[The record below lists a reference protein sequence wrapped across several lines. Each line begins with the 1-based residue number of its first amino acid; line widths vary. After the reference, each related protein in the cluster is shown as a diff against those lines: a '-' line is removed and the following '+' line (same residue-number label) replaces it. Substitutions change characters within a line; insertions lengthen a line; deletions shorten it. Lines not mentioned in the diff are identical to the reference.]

1 MRDAPRVA
9 IASQPKNRNLF
20 GSAQRLHSPRDFAA
34 VLDTRKAVRGSC
46 FDLHYRF
53 ADPGAP
59 ARLGLIVPKR
69 MARRAVL
76 RNKIKRLGREAFRQL
91 QTAIPHYDVVLRLV
105 RPLRGADGRSGDV
118 NSPLWRREIEGLLR
132 LLPPPSQ

>member
-1 MRDAPRVA
+1 M
-9 IASQPKNRNLF
+9 LF
-20 GSAQRLHSPRDFAA
+20 GSGQRLHTPRDFAV
-34 VLDTRKAVRGSC
+34 VLGTRKAVRGAC
-46 FDLHYRF
+46 FDLHYRL
-53 ADPGAP
+53 ADSGTT

-76 RNKIKRLGREAFRQL
+76 RNKIKRLGRETFRQL
-91 QTAIPHYDVVLRLV
+91 QTVIPPYDVVLRLV